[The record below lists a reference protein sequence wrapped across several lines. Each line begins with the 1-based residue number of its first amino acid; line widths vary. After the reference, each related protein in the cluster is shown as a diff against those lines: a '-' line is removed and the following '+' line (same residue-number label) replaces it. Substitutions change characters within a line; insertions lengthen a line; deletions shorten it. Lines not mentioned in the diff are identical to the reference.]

1 MGLRNKGMKNA
12 WKTFG
17 TSGKQTL
24 TIHTEGVYLGTHATG
39 SCIIYA
45 AMFPIGRKEEGIH

>member
-24 TIHTEGVYLGTHATG
+24 TIHTEGVYLGTHKLLN
-39 SCIIYA
+39 CIIYA
-45 AMFPIGRKEEGIH
+45 AMIPVGRKEERIR